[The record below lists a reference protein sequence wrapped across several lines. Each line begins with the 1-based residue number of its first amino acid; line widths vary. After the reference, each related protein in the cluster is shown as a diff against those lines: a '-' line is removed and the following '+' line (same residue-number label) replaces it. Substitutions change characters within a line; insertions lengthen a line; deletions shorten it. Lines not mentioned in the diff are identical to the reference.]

1 MFLRGLE
8 VEVVKL
14 DILVTDILFSSFE
27 FGNLQNTCNEN
38 RPCKKESCHRMRQL
52 TAYVEN
58 TAVHIVMGGGSSSTE
73 NRDLNVCFPFFLINT
88 RFLWIIEFEWKIE
101 NKALFSPRLAAPSS
115 PHILCTRGWI
125 IGDARR
131 FCVLCPV
138 SSWFGID
145 TSSHDGTEPACWID
159 AHIGESWLHA
169 RHSRICSS
177 ILWKQWDVC
186 C

>member
-1 MFLRGLE
+1 
-8 VEVVKL
+8 
-14 DILVTDILFSSFE
+14 
-27 FGNLQNTCNEN
+27 
-38 RPCKKESCHRMRQL
+38 MRQL

-58 TAVHIVMGGGSSSTE
+58 TAVHIVMVGRSSSTE
-73 NRDLNVCFPFFLINT
+73 NTDLNVCFLFSLINT

-177 ILWKQWDVC
+177 ILWKQWNVC
-186 C
+186 CQWFGAELVLDIFYLTSDMHRQKAACGKHWLLQVIQTG